1 MVRRVYVEKKPGF
14 RVEAAGLLKDLR
26 SNLGLKDLQDVRI
39 LHRYDVENLP
49 EDLYEKAIGRILS
62 EAPVDNVSRED
73 LPADVE
79 GKILFAVEYLPGQYD
94 QRSDSAEQCIR
105 LLSAE
110 AEPTVACANV
120 YVLTGDLT
128 QEEVDKVKNYCIN
141 SVDSREASMTKPE
154 TLAVDYGVPDHVDVI
169 DGFISMNED
178 QLKAMLKDLGL
189 AMSLAD
195 LQHTQKYF
203 AGEEHRDPTIT
214 EIRVLDTYWSDHCRH
229 TTFASVIEDVEIEKS
244 ELTAPIEAAWQE
256 YLEGKKALGRED
268 KPVCLMDIALAA
280 MREIKAQ
287 GGLADQ
293 EKSDEINACSIVIPV
308 DVNGVTED
316 WLLMFK
322 NETHNHPTEIE
333 PFGGAA
339 TCLGGAIRDPLSGRS
354 YVYQAMRITG
364 GADPTAHI
372 KDTIPGKLPQRKI
385 AREAAHGYSSYGN
398 QIGLTTGYVREIYHP
413 GYVAKH
419 MELGAVMA
427 AAPVKNVKREK
438 AEPGDV
444 IILLGGRTGRDG
456 IGGATGSSKAHTE
469 ESITTCGAE
478 VQKGNAPTERKL
490 QRLFRRPEAAHLIK
504 ICNDFGAGGV
514 CVAIGELAAGLKVDL
529 DLVPKKY
536 AGLDGTELAISESQE
551 RMAVVVEEKDADE
564 FMRLASEEN
573 LETTKVAV
581 VTEEPRLKLYWR
593 GQSIVDMAR
602 SFIDTNGAKSYTK
615 VKVTA
620 PENTLPLSVP
630 EKAAKAGSFAEG
642 VRRIVSD
649 LSVCSQRGLVE
660 MFDSTIG
667 ASTVLM
673 PFGGKYQKT
682 PIQTMAAKIPVLYG
696 ETKTAST
703 MAYGYDPYVSSW
715 SPFHGASYAV
725 MESVA
730 KTVAA
735 GADYKKI
742 RFTFQEFFERMTE
755 DPTRWGKPFAAL
767 LGGYVAQQAFGLPSI
782 GGKDSMSGSFNE
794 IDVPPTLVSLAV
806 DTVKTDDVITP
817 ELKAAGNVL
826 VYLTPGL
833 KEDLSPDYGK
843 AKAIYDLLLPKM
855 KEGRVKSAYAVT
867 AGGIIEAVFKMAIG
881 NGLGVAFTDAVK
893 DLLFTAPVYGSLVV
907 ETDDISWLDPLE
919 SGISVPAVILGRVT
933 EEPALRLGEE
943 EILLSDAE
951 EGYNHT
957 LERVYKTQTEEPQET
972 GGVPLFTPEKKHV
985 YTGVR
990 TAKPRVFIPVFPGTN
1005 CEYDTGRAFYLAGA
1019 EPDVFVL
1026 RNLTS
1031 SDIQESVEEIVKRLS
1046 QAQILMLSGGF
1057 SAGDEPEGSGK
1068 FIATVFSNDRIREAT
1083 MKLLEER
1090 DGLALGICNG
1100 FQALIKLGLVP
1111 YGRILPLREDQP
1123 TLTYNSVG
1131 RHISCM
1137 VNTRVT
1143 STLSPWLYGSKAGD
1157 IHTIAVSHGEGRF
1170 VAPTEVLE
1178 QLKKN
1183 GQIATQYVDLE
1194 GKPSMNIPYNPNGS
1208 MWAIEGI
1215 TSPDG
1220 RVLGKMGHSE
1230 RIGDNVAKNIYGN
1243 KDQKIIENGVAYF
1256 R

>member
-1 MVRRVYVEKKPGF
+1 MVRRVYAEKKPGF

-26 SNLGLKDLQDVRI
+26 SNLHLSELTDVRI
-39 LHRYDVENLP
+39 LHRYDVENLSD
-49 EDLYEKAIGRILS
+49 ELFEKAVGRILS
-62 EAPVDNVSRED
+62 EAPVDKVYLEKMPD
-73 LPADVE
+73 DIGDAAV
-79 GKILFAVEYLPGQYD
+79 FAVEYLPGQYD
-94 QRSDSAEQCIR
+94 QRADSAAQCIQ

-110 AEPTVACANV
+110 AEPAVQCANV
-120 YVLTGDLT
+120 YVLSGNLS
-128 QEEVDKVKNYCIN
+128 EEDVARVKAYCIN
-141 SVDSREASMTKPE
+141 SVDSREASMDKPE

-169 DGFISMNED
+169 DGFISMSED

-229 TTFASVIEDVEIEKS
+229 TTFASVIENVEIEKS
-244 ELTAPIEAAWQE
+244 ELTAPVEAAWQK
-256 YLEGKKALGRED
+256 YLSGREALGRTG
-268 KPVCLMDIALAA
+268 KSVCLMEIALAA

-287 GGLADQ
+287 GGLNDQ

-308 DVNGVTED
+308 DVNGVSED

-364 GADPTAHI
+364 GADPNTHI

-419 MELGAVMA
+419 MELGAVIA

-490 QRLFRRPEAAHLIK
+490 QRLFRRPEASHLIK

-514 CVAIGELAAGLKVDL
+514 CVAIGELAAGLEVNL

-551 RMAVVVEEKDADE
+551 RMAVVVDAADADE
-564 FMRLASEEN
+564 FMRLSSEEN

-581 VTEEPRLKLYWR
+581 VTEEPRLKLFWR
-593 GQSIVDMAR
+593 GKAIVDMAR

-615 VKVTA
+615 VKVKA
-620 PENTLPLSVP
+620 PE
-630 EKAAKAGSFAEG
+630 EKAPVSLPEAAAKEKTFADQ
-642 VRRIVSD
+642 VKRIVSD

-660 MFDSTIG
+660 MFDSSIG
-667 ASTVLM
+667 SSTVLM

-696 ETKTAST
+696 ETKTASL
-703 MAYGYDPYVSSW
+703 MAYGYDPVISSW

-730 KTVAA
+730 KTVAV
-735 GADYKKI
+735 GGEWRKI

-755 DPTRWGKPFAAL
+755 DPTRRGKPFAAL
-767 LGGYVAQQAFGLPSI
+767 LGGYEAQLGFGLPSI

-806 DTVKTDDVITP
+806 DTISTDDVITP
-817 ELKAAGNVL
+817 ELKKAGNSL
-826 VYLTPGL
+826 VYITPGL
-833 KEDLSPDYGK
+833 KADLTPDYEK
-843 AKAIYDLLLPKM
+843 AKALYDLVLKAM
-855 KEGRVKSAYAVT
+855 KEGRVKAAYAVT
-867 AGGIIEAVFKMAIG
+867 TGGILEAVFKMGIG
-881 NGLGVAFTDAVK
+881 NGLGAKLYNSVK
-893 DLLFTAPVYGSLVV
+893 DLLFAAPVYGSLVV
-907 ETDDISWLDPLE
+907 ETDETSWARKA
-919 SGISVPAVILGRVT
+919 GCAVIGFVS
-933 EEPALRLGEE
+933 EEPEIVLDEE
-943 EILLSDAE
+943 KVLLSDAE
-951 EGYNHT
+951 EAYNHT
-957 LERVYKTQTEEPQET
+957 LERVYKTQAEATVET
-972 GGVPLFTPEKKHV
+972 GNVPLFTPEKKHI
-985 YTGVR
+985 YQGVR

-1026 RNLTS
+1026 KNLTA
-1031 SDIQESVEEIVKRLS
+1031 SDIDESVEEMVRRLDN
-1046 QAQILMLSGGF
+1046 AQILMLSGGF

-1068 FIATVFSNDRIREAT
+1068 FIATVFSNERIREAT
-1083 MKLLEER
+1083 MRLLNVR

-1111 YGRILPLREDQP
+1111 YGEIRPLSEDQP
-1123 TLTYNSVG
+1123 TLTYNSLG

-1170 VAPTEVLE
+1170 VASEKVLAE
-1178 QLKKN
+1178 LAKN
-1183 GQIATQYVDLE
+1183 GQIATQYVDLAGE
-1194 GKPSMNIPYNPNGS
+1194 PSMQIPYNPNGS
-1208 MWAIEGI
+1208 MWAVEGI

-1220 RVLGKMGHSE
+1220 RVLGKMGHTE

-1243 KDQKIIENGVAYF
+1243 KDQKIVENGVKYF
-1256 R
+1256 S